1 MPLRVNELTTSE
13 KALTPSVL
21 DVLASEVLALREEL
35 IASEAQVAYLLE
47 AVHPANLPSARNL
60 VDYLALRRNDIRDL
74 QNRLARAGL
83 SSLSGCEPHVLVTLD
98 RILGLLNM
106 ARGVPVADT
115 DSAPVGFREGEHI
128 LADNAERLLGRSPV
142 NRAVRILVTLP
153 EEAAEGPAFARGL
166 ISAGMDC
173 ARINCARG
181 EPQEW
186 SAMALNVRAAQREEN
201 RECII
206 LVDLAGPKLRTAK
219 IRGQRKQLRLAVG
232 DRFELLNEGSRAQKD
247 KSAPPRIGCTA
258 PQVFDDANPGQ
269 PIWFD
274 DGKIGGMIESS
285 TPDGFLI
292 LVTHAKAKGQKLRPE
307 RSINLPETALTLPAL
322 GDKDLAD
329 LEAVAPWADAV
340 EMSFVQREED
350 ILSLHR
356 ALRDLGKE
364 DLGVILKI
372 EKQRAFDE
380 LPRLLLAAMR
390 MRKCGVMIA
399 RGDLAVEAGFEQ
411 MAEVQEEILRISEAA
426 HVPTIWATQVLE
438 NLAKEG
444 MLSRAEVTDA
454 AMSARAEAVMLN
466 KGPFIVEAIQT
477 LDDILG
483 RMKEHQ
489 SKKRALYPP
498 LKVSESLWSE
508 RGPAIV
514 RESAARGVRAER
526 DAR

>member
-1 MPLRVNELTTSE
+1 M
-13 KALTPSVL
+13 
-21 DVLASEVLALREEL
+21 
-35 IASEAQVAYLLE
+35 
-47 AVHPANLPSARNL
+47 
-60 VDYLALRRNDIRDL
+60 
-74 QNRLARAGL
+74 
-83 SSLSGCEPHVLVTLD
+83 
-98 RILGLLNM
+98 
-106 ARGVPVADT
+106 
-115 DSAPVGFREGEHI
+115 
-128 LADNAERLLGRSPV
+128 
-142 NRAVRILVTLP
+142 
-153 EEAAEGPAFARGL
+153 
-166 ISAGMDC
+166 
-173 ARINCARG
+173 
-181 EPQEW
+181 
-186 SAMALNVRAAQREEN
+186 
-201 RECII
+201 I

-232 DRFELLNEGSRAQKD
+232 DRFELVNEGSRAQKD